1 MAAKFV
7 VFRDKAKKF
16 RFRLVAPNNEII
28 AASEA
33 YESKEA
39 CLKGI
44 KAVQKDA
51 PIAVVKD
58 ETLVKETAKEAV
70 KKPAAKKAAA
80 SKPAAKKPAAKKPAD
95 NNATPK

>member
-1 MAAKFV
+1 MATKFV
-7 VFRDKAKKF
+7 VYHDKAKKF
-16 RFRLVAPNNEII
+16 RFRLLAANNEII

-51 PIAVVKD
+51 PIATVDDTTVK
-58 ETLVKETAKEAV
+58 KEA
-70 KKPAAKKAAA
+70 AK
-80 SKPAAKKPAAKKPAD
+80 KPAAKKPAAKKPAVKE
-95 NNATPK
+95 AAPK